1 MAAASIQAADINDA
15 FTTMKDDCRA
25 GIRHFVPP
33 SRKIF
38 GTKRPLA
45 SLLEL

>member
-1 MAAASIQAADINDA
+1 MAAASIQAAGVNDA
-15 FTTMKDDCRA
+15 FTTMKDGCRA

-33 SRKIF
+33 FRKIF
-38 GTKRPLA
+38 GTKRLAA